1 MKRYTIKELTEF
13 SDYEF
18 IYWVLKDREESV
30 TNFNSPMAKRLESTM
45 SKVWAK
51 KELTKTKEER
61 QQENERLKETKLGY
75 E

>member
-45 SKVWAK
+45 NKVWAK

-61 QQENERLKETKLGY
+61 QQENKQ
-75 E
+75 

>member
-45 SKVWAK
+45 NKVWAK